1 MNLVKSA
8 MSAVAQRLWNPVGH
22 GSGDLRYAAE
32 ISIWVRWVFL
42 VACIIEANYRVE
54 YGAVSHIVITT
65 YFCGMMVPNAYVQ
78 WRIRSIGRVDLRWLF
93 VLSVIDAAT
102 LTGSM
107 MISGGFD
114 SRYFA
119 MYYFAL
125 ALFAWVFAS
134 PYLVFTWTTIVAVAY
149 VVTCL
154 LAGDGLDFGL
164 MEEKE
169 LYYRLLAM
177 FGVAVSVNLITRFER
192 VRRLRAVQRE
202 RELSRQRIEMSQTI
216 HDTTAQSAY
225 MLGLGLQD
233 AMERTETTDA
243 ELSRK
248 LEALWVLSRST
259 MWTLRHPIDGGQI
272 FSGNK
277 LGGVLAAHAE
287 TFTVI
292 TSIPAELDQQGDEP
306 ELSTITRSLL
316 FSIAHNALTNA
327 FRHSGAENVTVSLRF
342 GSDCLRMTIADDG
355 TGLPEDYD
363 RRGHGF
369 RNMREDADRM
379 GGTLEVESSSDGTT
393 VSCTVPLNS
402 N

>member
-134 PYLVFTWTTIVAVAY
+134 PYLVFTWTTIVAV
-149 VVTCL
+149 
-154 LAGDGLDFGL
+154 
-164 MEEKE
+164 
-169 LYYRLLAM
+169 RLR
-177 FGVAVSVNLITRFER
+177 GHVPIGWRR
-192 VRRLRAVQRE
+192 PRLRADGGKGAVLQAAGDVR
-202 RELSRQRIEMSQTI
+202 SRGVGQPYNEVRAC
-216 HDTTAQSAY
+216 AQAQGRSA
-225 MLGLGLQD
+225 GAG
-233 AMERTETTDA
+233 A
-243 ELSRK
+243 ESPAHRDV
-248 LEALWVLSRST
+248 AGRST
-259 MWTLRHPIDGGQI
+259 TLR
-272 FSGNK
+272 
-277 LGGVLAAHAE
+277 
-287 TFTVI
+287 
-292 TSIPAELDQQGDEP
+292 
-306 ELSTITRSLL
+306 RSR
-316 FSIAHNALTNA
+316 LTCWAWA
-327 FRHSGAENVTVSLRF
+327 FRTLWRGRSRPMQNFPGSWRRCGCCPVLLCGRSGTR
-342 GSDCLRMTIADDG
+342 
-355 TGLPEDYD
+355 
-363 RRGHGF
+363 
-369 RNMREDADRM
+369 
-379 GGTLEVESSSDGTT
+379 
-393 VSCTVPLNS
+393 
-402 N
+402 